1 MNTSAAKVYPSYVYE
16 NKMEVS
22 MYDGS
27 SSTSNSFSK
36 KAGGR
41 LALSLYSCTM
51 PVPDPGG
58 GGGGTRAPH
67 PPGRGHE
74 CPK

>member
-27 SSTSNSFSK
+27 SSTTNSFSK
-36 KAGGR
+36 K
-41 LALSLYSCTM
+41 LAVVKPYHCMYSCTM

-58 GGGGTRAPH
+58 GGGGGGHACAP
-67 PPGRGHE
+67 PLTKRP
-74 CPK
+74 